1 MDLKKITTRQLV
13 QLALIAA
20 LYAALTGVFMTI
32 SFTPMQLRLSEIMVF
47 IAYFNPLAVISL
59 TIGCFIAN
67 LLFSPAAFLDCTFGT
82 LATLLSVLAISYTSK
97 VFKGTKK
104 GILVAAIWPVVF
116 NAVIVGLM
124 LYFAG
129 FVTPSESGVVAT
141 IIGGI
146 ISVGIGEFIVVV
158 IMGIPIT
165 LLLMDKYKVIINK
178 FIGV

>member
-1 MDLKKITTRQLV
+1 MDLKKITTKQMV
-13 QLALIAA
+13 QMALIAA

-32 SFTPMQLRLSEIMVF
+32 SFTPMQLRVSEVMVF
-47 IAYFNPLAVISL
+47 IAYFNPLAVVSL

-97 VFKGTKK
+97 VLRGSKK
-104 GILVAAIWPVVF
+104 GIWVAAIWPVLF

-129 FVTPSESGVVAT
+129 FVAPSENGVIAT
-141 IIGGI
+141 ILGAIV
-146 ISVGIGEFIVVV
+146 SVGVGEFIVVV
-158 IMGIPIT
+158 IMGAPLTIFI
-165 LLLMDKYKVIINK
+165 MDRYKHIINK
-178 FIGV
+178 FIGI